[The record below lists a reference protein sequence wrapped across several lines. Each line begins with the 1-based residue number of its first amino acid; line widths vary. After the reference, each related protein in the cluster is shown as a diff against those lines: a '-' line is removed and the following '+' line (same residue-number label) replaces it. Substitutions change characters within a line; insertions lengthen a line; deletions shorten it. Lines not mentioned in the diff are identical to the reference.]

1 MTGDTIHFISEKE
14 TKFLD
19 SLIVFNNAF
28 LISKDTLGDGFNQIK
43 GQKLIGLLE
52 ENELKNVHI
61 IKNAEVIYYFRN
73 SDNLLEGINKSK
85 SGKIEIEILD
95 NTIED
100 IKLIN
105 DIDGVIYP
113 ENEFPKNAK
122 KFKGFS
128 WREDEQPQSV
138 SDLFKD
144 DPPLNLPKIKGLD
157 KPDPFDIIDYEVLNR
172 INKKVNLRTDTKIS
186 NQQPTNGK
194 VKPLKKRNLKSNVLK
209 AKNQW

>member
-1 MTGDTIHFISEKE
+1 M
-14 TKFLD
+14 
-19 SLIVFNNAF
+19 
-28 LISKDTLGDGFNQIK
+28 
-43 GQKLIGLLE
+43 
-52 ENELKNVHI
+52 
-61 IKNAEVIYYFRN
+61 
-73 SDNLLEGINKSK
+73 EGINKSK

-157 KPDPFDIIDYEVLNR
+157 KPDPFDIIDYEVLDR

-194 VKPLKKRNLKSNVLK
+194 VKPLKKRNIKSNVLK
-209 AKNQW
+209 AKNQ